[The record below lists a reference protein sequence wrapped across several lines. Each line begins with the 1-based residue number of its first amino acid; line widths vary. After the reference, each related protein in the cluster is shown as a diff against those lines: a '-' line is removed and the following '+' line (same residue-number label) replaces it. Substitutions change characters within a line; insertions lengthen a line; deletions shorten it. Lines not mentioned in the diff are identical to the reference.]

1 MQMDYIVMY
10 IIHISKCYMYTYNA
24 IIMISYILY
33 LTAINTTL
41 KHVNTCCNS
50 F

>member
-10 IIHISKCYMYTYNA
+10 IIHISKCYMYTYDA
-24 IIMISYILY
+24 IIISYILY

-41 KHVNTCCNS
+41 KRVNTCCNS